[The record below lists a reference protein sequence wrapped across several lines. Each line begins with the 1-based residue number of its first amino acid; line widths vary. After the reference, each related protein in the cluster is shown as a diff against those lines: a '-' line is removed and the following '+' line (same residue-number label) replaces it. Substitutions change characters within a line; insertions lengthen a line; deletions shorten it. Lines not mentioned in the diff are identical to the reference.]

1 MMSLYH
7 TVSFRCS
14 KQITEQYSTSFS
26 GAIKLLHKDLRAPV
40 YNIYGFVRLAD
51 EIVDTF
57 HAYNKAEL
65 LEKFEQDTW
74 DAIKSGISLNPVLH
88 SFQSV
93 VNQYNIPHHLIR
105 SFLHSMKMD
114 LYKTAYVNE
123 LELDEYI
130 YGSAEVVGLMCLYVF
145 CEGNA
150 AQYESLKDY
159 ARRLGAAFQKINFLR
174 DIRADVLGLSRS
186 YFPGVNFHDFTDAA
200 KMQIA
205 ASIED
210 DFRAGLEGIRKLPW
224 KAKMGVYTAYRY
236 YYKLHLKIKAMKPAA
251 ILQKRVRVPDLQ
263 KLLIILQAG
272 MYNKLNW
279 I

>member
-7 TVSFRCS
+7 AVSFRCS
-14 KQITEQYSTSFS
+14 KQITKQYSTSFS
-26 GAIKLLHKDLRAPV
+26 GAIKLLHKDLREPV

-65 LEKFEQDTW
+65 LEKFEKDTW
-74 DAIKSGISLNPVLH
+74 EAIEAGISLNPVLH
-88 SFQSV
+88 SFQTV
-93 VNQYNIPHHLIR
+93 VNQYDIPHHLIR

-114 LYKTAYVNE
+114 LYKTEYINE
-123 LELDEYI
+123 TELDEYV

>member
-7 TVSFRCS
+7 AVSFRCS

-26 GAIKLLHKDLRAPV
+26 GAIKLLHKDLRRPV

-57 HAYNKAEL
+57 HAYNKVEL
-65 LEKFEQDTW
+65 LDKFEQDTW
-74 DAIKSGISLNPVLH
+74 DAIKSGISLNPILH

-93 VNQYNIPHHLIR
+93 VNQYSIPHHLIR
-105 SFLHSMKMD
+105 SFLHSMRMD

-150 AQYESLKDY
+150 AQYESLKDH

-174 DIRADVLGLSRS
+174 DIKADVLGLSRS

-251 ILQKRVRVPDLQ
+251 ILQNRVRVPDLQ